1 MFFSRFFVAEET
13 PNGGLF
19 QLVILHETKPVCL
32 KLKDLKG
39 TSKFQFLR
47 SIRSESP
54 HDLIGL

>member
-47 SIRSESP
+47 SIRSEPP
-54 HDLIGL
+54 HD